1 MATLVITG
9 GSSGIGFEASLWSA
23 TEGHTVIVV
32 SRNRTKLG
40 WLETEAG
47 KRGVRARMHLLPADI
62 SKQREV
68 EDIGKEILAR
78 SATIDALINNAGR
91 LINKP
96 FGELRAEDWEEV
108 YATNVFGAVAV
119 SRVLLPGLIRS
130 REEMDRGAAPGHIV
144 NISSMGGVQGSTK
157 FAGLSAYSSSKAA
170 IIGVTE
176 CMAEEL
182 KTSGVHVNALA
193 LGSVQTEMFSAAFPG
208 IGASTTP
215 ERMGEYVARF
225 ALEGMHLFNGK
236 TIPVSASTP

>member
-9 GSSGIGFEASLWSA
+9 GSSGIGFEATLWSA
-23 TEGHTVIVV
+23 GQGHTVMVI
-32 SRNRTKLG
+32 SRNRTRLG
-40 WLETEAG
+40 LLEAEVE
-47 KRGVRARMHLLPADI
+47 KRGVRARVHLLPADI
-62 SKQREV
+62 SKQQEV
-68 EDIGKEILAR
+68 EAIGREIRSR
-78 SATIDALINNAGR
+78 SARIDALINNAGR

-108 YATNVFGAVAV
+108 YATNVFGTVSM

-130 REEMDRGAAPGHIV
+130 REALARGEAPGHIV
-144 NISSMGGVQGSTK
+144 NISSMGGVQGSAK

-176 CMAEEL
+176 CLAEEL
-182 KTSGVHVNALA
+182 KPRGVHVNALA

-208 IGASTTP
+208 IDASTTP